1 MRLQVKMKTRRNII
15 MWYKKILNL
24 IDFKFNWFP
33 NINDILFQGAEE
45 LNRAVK
51 SMKDTNS
58 LLPQLRTFLTF
69 LDSTLEAETNFK
81 VIYLKYIKLDWIFF
95 AITVLCITALTP
107 EILWRIEAMAET
119 GCLIV
124 VKSRLVGRTFWLFT
138 IYLRLYY

>member
-1 MRLQVKMKTRRNII
+1 MIRYHLMCFIIVWCNRRCNHWKIEEWRRFTDTSAGEMKTRRNMI
-15 MWYKKILNL
+15 MWYKKILNFNL
-24 IDFKFNWFP
+24 IYFRFNWFP

-95 AITVLCITALTP
+95 AIV
-107 EILWRIEAMAET
+107 E
-119 GCLIV
+119 
-124 VKSRLVGRTFWLFT
+124 LFCV
-138 IYLRLYY
+138 